1 MPRIKTFDLYQNGI
15 VEIGEQ
21 FFHNVTNVRELFLQG
36 NMMSS
41 VPSDS
46 LSVLLKLSYLDLSS
60 NRILEIPANCFMRNT
75 ELQKLMLYGNS
86 IRRIQNDAFREL
98 SRLEILNLSSNNM
111 TTVIDLS
118 DDMVHLM
125 LLSHLVIDQNKIVY
139 LNSSHYNCPSLINLS
154 GKHNELTVLAR
165 YSLVGFPELKTL
177 YLQNNR
183 ISFVHELA
191 FGSSPHG
198 LEFLLLE
205 ANQLRDIPV
214 GLLKMLIALKVLVL
228 RSNFIST
235 VPALAFERNHL
246 LRSINL
252 ADNLIHVCDTASLTG
267 LLNLEHLD
275 LGQNKLSDLPPE
287 FLDPEKDF
295 FLSLRGNGWTCD
307 CSALPLYNWALKSR
321 FYVEKLTCQGPMVLQ
336 NRSLWEIPALELCN
350 ETDIYTTLSSHT
362 FDIVTSTTVTDVEL
376 NI

>member
-1 MPRIKTFDLYQNGI
+1 
-15 VEIGEQ
+15 
-21 FFHNVTNVRELFLQG
+21 
-36 NMMSS
+36 
-41 VPSDS
+41 
-46 LSVLLKLSYLDLSS
+46 
-60 NRILEIPANCFMRNT
+60 
-75 ELQKLMLYGNS
+75 
-86 IRRIQNDAFREL
+86 
-98 SRLEILNLSSNNM
+98 
-111 TTVIDLS
+111 
-118 DDMVHLM
+118 
-125 LLSHLVIDQNKIVY
+125 
-139 LNSSHYNCPSLINLS
+139 
-154 GKHNELTVLAR
+154 
-165 YSLVGFPELKTL
+165 
-177 YLQNNR
+177 
-183 ISFVHELA
+183 
-191 FGSSPHG
+191 
-198 LEFLLLE
+198 
-205 ANQLRDIPV
+205 
-214 GLLKMLIALKVLVL
+214 MLIALKVLVL

-252 ADNLIHVCDTASLTG
+252 ADNLFHGCDTASLTG

-307 CSALPLYNWALKSR
+307 CSALHLYNWALKSR

-376 NI
+376 VTIILCVIALFLGIMLLASIIIIIILS